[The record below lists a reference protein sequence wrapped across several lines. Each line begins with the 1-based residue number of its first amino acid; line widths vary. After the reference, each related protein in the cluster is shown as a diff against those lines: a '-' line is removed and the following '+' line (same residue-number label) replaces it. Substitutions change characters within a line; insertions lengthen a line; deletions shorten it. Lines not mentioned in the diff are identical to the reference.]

1 MHTRKHDIHKTSAL
15 LIASLLLAL
24 SFVATSATTAS
35 AKGFDDDW
43 EPPEDHRAY
52 SKEFNG
58 TFTDLSARYGFS
70 RARRAQYTG
79 RSLDAGLRIS
89 FPAYVGDLRLNYR
102 NDLFTPDDAALNN
115 PVTMHSMGVSLGL
128 HPAYL
133 LVLGSDWLSYIA
145 SGFYFDL
152 GFGGQFGTIAIGD
165 TRDRDLGLYGH
176 VGAGIDIPLWDPDV
190 GFALW
195 LNVLYRYH
203 HGDYDLDIAGTEGT
217 SIALQN
223 HTAFLGIS
231 ARINRLFF

>member
-1 MHTRKHDIHKTSAL
+1 MHSRSHAPYLTLAALFAL
-15 LIASLLLAL
+15 LSCAL
-24 SFVATSATTAS
+24 YTSPAH

-43 EPPEDHRAY
+43 EPPPDHRAY

-58 TFTDLSARYGFS
+58 TFTDISARYGFA
-70 RARRAQYTG
+70 RARRSRYTG
-79 RSLDAGLRIS
+79 RSIDAGLRIS
-89 FPAYVGDLRLNYR
+89 FPAYVGDLRLSYR
-102 NDLFTPDDAALNN
+102 NDLFTPDNTQTNN
-115 PVTMHSMGVSLGL
+115 PVTMHSMGVGLGL

-152 GFGGQFGTIAIGD
+152 GFGGQFGSIAIGD
-165 TRDRDLGLYGH
+165 TRDRDFGLYGH
-176 VGAGIDIPLWDPDV
+176 AGAGLDIPLWDPDV

-195 LNVLYRYH
+195 LNLLYRYH
-203 HGDYDLDIAGTEGT
+203 HGDYDLNLAGGERT

-223 HTAFLGIS
+223 HTAFIGIS